1 VERVVCGGRV
11 RERLWVPRNPERP
24 PVGMEAGEGRLCLV
38 HRVCRLRGSNVWK
51 GGEEKRASLL

>member
-1 VERVVCGGRV
+1 VCGGRV
-11 RERLWVPRNPERP
+11 RERLWVPRNPERL